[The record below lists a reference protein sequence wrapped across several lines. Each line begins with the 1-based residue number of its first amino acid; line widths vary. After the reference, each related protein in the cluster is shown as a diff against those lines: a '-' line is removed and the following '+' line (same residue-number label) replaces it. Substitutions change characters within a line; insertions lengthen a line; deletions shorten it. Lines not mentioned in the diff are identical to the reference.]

1 MISIATDTIII
12 NQAVETFIMN
22 EEGFRNRVYKC
33 LGGVKTIGFGTKA
46 KSDDEVITEEEGRY
60 RLRKYLNDVT
70 YKKIVKY
77 NIKITNESQLVSI
90 ASFDYNTDK
99 LLKIVNSD
107 NTIDCKK
114 ILLYNKVKSI
124 KEDGSIEYKVI
135 DNLDKRRHKEYELCI
150 K

>member
-1 MISIATDTIII
+1 MALTADTMIV
-12 NQAVETFIMN
+12 NQAVESFIMQ
-22 EEGFRNRVYKC
+22 EEGFRDRVYKC

-46 KSDDEVITEEEGRY
+46 KYDEEVITKEEGQY
-60 RLRKYLNDVT
+60 RLRKYLNDIT
-70 YKKIVKY
+70 YKKIEKY

-99 LLKIVNSD
+99 LLKIVNTD

-114 ILLYNKVKSI
+114 ILLYNKIRTI
-124 KEDGSIEYKVI
+124 KEDGSIEYKVNNI
-135 DNLDKRRHKEYELCI
+135 LDKRRQREYQLCI

>member
-1 MISIATDTIII
+1 MAITADATII
-12 NQAVETFIMN
+12 NQAVETFIMH
-22 EEGFRNRVYKC
+22 EEGFRDRVYKC

-46 KSDDEVITEEEGRY
+46 KSDDEVITKEEGQH
-60 RLRKYLNDVT
+60 RLRKYLNDIT
-70 YKKIVKY
+70 YKKIEKY
-77 NIKITNESQLVSI
+77 HIKITNESQLVSI

-124 KEDGSIEYKVI
+124 KEDGSVEYKVI
-135 DNLDKRRHKEYELCI
+135 DNLDKRRHREYELCI